1 MAAPITTKIDVLS
14 TIPPAVG
21 FPKASARDASC
32 RSRYPDDAWRQI
44 RREGLFLACVP
55 LMAALV
61 ITILTLVKFDEHDIV
76 RAILICG
83 LGGITGSWMYSVRVY
98 VHSVIHGHWRSD
110 YVVER
115 LTTPFTG
122 IFLAVSAYTLIET
135 GMLGVTFSHNQDT
148 DPAFY
153 SYAIGFFVGL
163 FSEDVMGKLTG
174 VAKTFFGKPTDDG
187 AGENRRRA
195 GDKLKDAGDKAAASS
210 FRVAKQLP
218 V

>member
-1 MAAPITTKIDVLS
+1 MATAITTKIDAFS
-14 TIPPAVG
+14 TTPPAAG
-21 FPKASARDASC
+21 LPRSYARDASC
-32 RSRYPDDAWRQI
+32 RSRYPDDAWKRI
-44 RREGLFLACVP
+44 RLEGLFLACIA
-55 LMAALV
+55 LMGLLV
-61 ITILTLVKFDEHDIV
+61 IAILMLVKFDEHDTV

-98 VHSVIHGHWRSD
+98 VHSVIHGHWHSD

-122 IFLAVSAYTLIET
+122 VFLAISAYTLIET
-135 GMLGVTFSHNQDT
+135 GMLGVTFSHNQNT

-163 FSEDVMGKLTG
+163 FSEDAMGKLTG

-187 AGENRRRA
+187 
-195 GDKLKDAGDKAAASS
+195 
-210 FRVAKQLP
+210 
-218 V
+218 